1 MNNYNGIWF
10 FGLSGVGKSYASS
23 LIKAKRKNTVVIDG
37 DVVREYLSH
46 DLGYSIKDRNIQI
59 KRMYG
64 IAKIIINSNYFPV
77 VSSVWMNLEISKL
90 LKKEKINLI
99 KIEADMKEIFKSHK
113 TYKNKSNVVG
123 KDITFNRFK
132 HQKIINNKD
141 RKFWMELKKLI

>member
-77 VSSVWMNLEISKL
+77 VSSVWMNLEI
-90 LKKEKINLI
+90 
-99 KIEADMKEIFKSHK
+99 
-113 TYKNKSNVVG
+113 
-123 KDITFNRFK
+123 
-132 HQKIINNKD
+132 
-141 RKFWMELKKLI
+141 

>member
-10 FGLSGVGKSYASS
+10 FGLSGVGKSYASN

-77 VSSVWMNLEISKL
+77 VSSVWMNLEFQII
-90 LKKEKINLI
+90 KKR
-99 KIEADMKEIFKSHK
+99 
-113 TYKNKSNVVG
+113 KN
-123 KDITFNRFK
+123 
-132 HQKIINNKD
+132 
-141 RKFWMELKKLI
+141 